1 MDSCRLSRLSH
12 SVYTKK
18 EIETNV
24 YLSSA
29 LAVVSSGVKINTAK
43 VGKEITKPLIKN

>member
-1 MDSCRLSRLSH
+1 
-12 SVYTKK
+12 VYTKK